1 MYQEFF
7 NLAEIPFTTSP
18 DPRMIYFTNQ
28 HREALA
34 KTQYAVSNKMGLC
47 TIFGPIGSGK
57 TSLARLLYHNL
68 KETDNYEISMIV
80 SPDFTT
86 KAALLRGIMS
96 EFEASPKR
104 SHDKN
109 LRFFQ
114 NFVTEKY
121 GEGKT
126 LVLLLDEAQTLSD
139 DQLETLRHIL
149 NFETDTEKF
158 IQIVLFGQN
167 ELGANLDAKP
177 SLKSRV
183 TMFGA
188 LSSLSPS
195 ETAEM
200 IKFRW
205 TVAGGG
211 RSPLT
216 PETITAVYK
225 YSRGLP
231 REICKLCNEALT
243 LAFVDS
249 KKKITPD
256 LVDKAAENLRIK
268 DQEPLGEDIK
278 KQRRARKKK
287 AKKKGAKK

>member
-7 NLAEIPFTTSP
+7 GLAELPFTTSP
-18 DPRMIYFTNQ
+18 DPRMIFFTNQ

-34 KTQYAVSNKMGLC
+34 KAQYAIENKMGLC

-68 KETDNYEISMIV
+68 KEADNYEISMIV

-86 KAALLRGIMS
+86 KAALLRGIMA
-96 EFEASPKR
+96 EFQAPPKR

-114 NFVTEKY
+114 DFVTGKY

-126 LVLLLDEAQTLSD
+126 LVLLLDEAQTLGD
-139 DQLETLRHIL
+139 DQLETLRHVL

-177 SLKSRV
+177 SLKSRI

-205 TVAGGG
+205 KVAGGG
-211 RSPLT
+211 RMPFT
-216 PETITAVYK
+216 PETIGAIYK

-231 REICKLCNEALT
+231 REICKLCNEVLT

-249 KKKITPD
+249 KKKVTPD
-256 LVDKAAENLRIK
+256 LIDRSAINLRIK
-268 DQEPLGEDIK
+268 DQEPLEEDIK
-278 KQRRARKKK
+278 KRRRRKTKEVKK
-287 AKKKGAKK
+287 